1 MNVRNFTFFVH
12 GISNSGPYTE
22 WSSINISGK
31 IEIREEGWEGRKKE
45 EKKGRER
52 IEKSIPMCI

>member
-1 MNVRNFTFFVH
+1 MNVINFTFFVH

-31 IEIREEGWEGRKKE
+31 IEIREEGWEGRKKKRRGGKE
-45 EKKGRER
+45 
-52 IEKSIPMCI
+52 